1 MKLDNNGLCYFFLYD
16 KNDLP
21 GVHKKITGTL
31 NSAEK
36 LNFNTRIFNQSIVS
50 KNLRFKNLLL
60 EIIKCKERHLII
72 RSVFFLNFI
81 IFPFIIIARFQGK
94 YIYIDVPT
102 PFAAVPSE
110 IISDKNISFLNKL
123 LYFIGLFISGPWS
136 LWPANRIFQYSNEN
150 AFFSFCNK
158 NRIYNLG
165 NGININEIIPRKS
178 FPDWPSNNLELLGVA
193 FVSKA
198 HGFDKIINSIFYW
211 NTNHNNDQKI
221 IFRIVGDGP
230 EKKNLI
236 ELVKCLKLENQIFFY
251 PNLSID
257 KLSYFYEKAHLA
269 IGTLAIHRKNLLIHS
284 ELKAREYCAIGI
296 PFISS
301 GIDFDFDNCDF
312 RITITADENIRPIID
327 IFENM
332 SNYISNL
339 NIKSIR
345 NYAEN
350 NLAFDIKIKK
360 MLILD

>member
-1 MKLDNNGLCYFFLYD
+1 MNLDNNGICYFFLYD

-36 LNFNTRIFNQSIVS
+36 LNLKTRIFNQSIAS
-50 KNLRFKNLLL
+50 KNFRFKNLLF
-60 EIIKCKERHLII
+60 EIINCKERHLII
-72 RSVFFLNFI
+72 RSIFFLNFI

-94 YIYIDVPT
+94 YIYFDVPT

-110 IISDKNISFLNKL
+110 IISDNNISLFNKL
-123 LYFIGLFISGPWS
+123 LYFAGLYVSGPWS
-136 LWPANRIFQYSNEN
+136 LWPANRIFQYSDEN
-150 AFFSFCNK
+150 TFFSFCNK
-158 NRIYNLG
+158 NRTFNLG
-165 NGININEIIPRKS
+165 NGINLNEITPRKS
-178 FPDWPSNNLELLGVA
+178 IPDWPSNNLELLGVA

-211 NTNHNNDQKI
+211 NSNNNKQNI
-221 IFRIVGDGP
+221 LFRIVGDGP
-230 EKKNLI
+230 EKNNLI
-236 ELVKCLKLENQIFFY
+236 KLVKHLKLENQIFFY

-257 KLSYFYEKAHLA
+257 ELSCFYDNAHLA
-269 IGTLAIHRKNLLIHS
+269 IGTLAIHRKKLITHS

-301 GIDFDFDNCDF
+301 GIDYDFNNCDF
-312 RITITADENIRPIID
+312 RITIPADENLTPIIN
-327 IFENM
+327 IFENI
-332 SNYISNL
+332 SNHLYNL

-345 NYAEN
+345 HYAEN
-350 NLAFDIKIKK
+350 NLTFDIKIKK